1 MIYRILTSAPDRYW
15 SLERSEYV
23 CEASP
28 LLGAGSTLGGVMWEL
43 HLPAP
48 SISNSRSRFWFTER
62 GWERFGREV
71 AAEARRRGHVVKV
84 IRRKNP
90 RRSRIVFADEWQV
103 AILPETARRA
113 VGKSG
118 ESDDRR

>member
-15 SLERSEYV
+15 SLERGEYV
-23 CEASP
+23 NEASP
-28 LLGAGSTLGGVMWEL
+28 LLGAGTTLGGVMWAL

-48 SISNSRSRFWFTER
+48 DIANPRARFWFTER
-62 GWERFGREV
+62 GWDRVGREV

-90 RRSRIVFADEWQV
+90 RPSQIVFADEWQV
-103 AILPETARRA
+103 ALLPETARRQT
-113 VGKSG
+113 G
-118 ESDDRR
+118 